1 MDAAPDG
8 VMRMCKETTMRCPH
22 CHNVGSC
29 VWPGYGKD
37 WVLCQYCQR
46 RVRWSEVLAKYLIEE
61 DDAWIPG
68 TPKVAAFH

>member
-1 MDAAPDG
+1 M
-8 VMRMCKETTMRCPH
+8 
-22 CHNVGSC
+22 
-29 VWPGYGKD
+29 
-37 WVLCQYCQR
+37 CQYCQR